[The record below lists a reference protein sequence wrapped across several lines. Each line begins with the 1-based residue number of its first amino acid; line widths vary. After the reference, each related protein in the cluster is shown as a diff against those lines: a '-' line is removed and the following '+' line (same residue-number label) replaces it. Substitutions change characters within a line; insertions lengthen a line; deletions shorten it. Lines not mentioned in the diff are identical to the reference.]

1 MSVVTPSFAPVN
13 ASLPQVPPPPVG
25 WSAAYDALAS
35 GLVLLDAQS
44 CILAMNSAAQDLWSV
59 SQKTVLGQPITELFE
74 SDRALQRALQG
85 ARGHDFTALRFE
97 AVARQ
102 AGALVPVHVVV
113 SEARPDA
120 TVLVE
125 VLTLAQQSRQERDAH
140 WQQQAQANKE
150 LIRNLAHEIKNPLGG
165 IRGAAQLLQMELV
178 ARELVDYTNVII
190 HEADRLQS
198 LVDKLLAPHR
208 HAHARAAVNIHEVC
222 ERVRSLVLAEFSGG
236 LRVQRDYDTSLPEL
250 HADKQQLI
258 QAVLNV
264 AQNAAQALVA
274 ERAKGTACIVL
285 RTRVARQLTFAGK
298 RHKLALELHIEDNG
312 PGIAPHI
319 RGREFAPLVS
329 GREGGTGLGLTLAQT
344 FVQQHQGVMT
354 CESVPGRTVFKLVLP
369 LLAAEN
375 N

>member
-1 MSVVTPSFAPVN
+1 MSVVTPPFAPID
-13 ASLPQVPPPPVG
+13 ASAPPVQPPAG
-25 WSAAYDALAS
+25 WSAAYDALAT
-35 GLVLLDAQS
+35 GLVLLDAQARV
-44 CILAMNSAAQDLWSV
+44 LAMNGAAQDLWSV

-74 SDRALQRALQG
+74 SPEAMQRALQG
-85 ARGHDFTALRFE
+85 ARDHDFTALRFE

-113 SEARPDA
+113 NEARPDA

-222 ERVRSLVLAEFSGG
+222 ERVRSLVLAEFLGG

-274 ERAKGTACIVL
+274 ERANGTACIVL

-298 RHKLALELHIEDNG
+298 RHKLAVELHIEDNG

-369 LLAAEN
+369 LLAAN
-375 N
+375 DN